1 MDAYGRISSEASEAS
16 ASTST
21 APTNPIDTVIV
32 CRVVRPPMASE
43 NGRELENI
51 VEVASARGPAKAAS
65 AVSPA
70 RDASEAVGGRLVL
83 IADDYEDTRLL
94 YAEHLEESGFRVVDA
109 ADGEQAVALA
119 LSLRPDAIVMDL
131 SMPKLDGWDAI
142 RRIRADERMAGVYI
156 IALSAME
163 SELSREMAFDAGCN
177 DFIAKPFLAEALAQ
191 VLKMHFR
198 GGEGNDA

>member
-1 MDAYGRISSEASEAS
+1 
-16 ASTST
+16 
-21 APTNPIDTVIV
+21 
-32 CRVVRPPMASE
+32 VRPAHDA
-43 NGRELENI
+43 NQA
-51 VEVASARGPAKAAS
+51 VA
-65 AVSPA
+65 
-70 RDASEAVGGRLVL
+70 ERLVL

-109 ADGEQAVALA
+109 SDGEQAVALA

-131 SMPKLDGWDAI
+131 SMPRVDGWDAI

-163 SELSREMAFDAGCN
+163 SELSREMAFDAGCD

-191 VLKMHFR
+191 VLAMHFR
-198 GGEGNDA
+198 GGGGDDA